1 MSKKSLQS
9 SSLAA
14 FTLIEILVTVSITAL
29 IMLGMTSLFISFVMS
44 ASKSRMSQ
52 SVRESGTVAMQ
63 KIIEELRN
71 AKNINIAAA
80 QCNGTIQLATLS
92 FKKTNADNAEISGKF
107 SSSGISNKRI
117 LFTEGTND
125 YFLTGDNHYLSNL
138 TFVCHGGAM
147 PKYIEIKFTLATS
160 AIAANNPNQS
170 KLDFKSG
177 VTLRN

>member
-1 MSKKSLQS
+1 M
-9 SSLAA
+9 
-14 FTLIEILVTVSITAL
+14 TVSITAL
-29 IMLGMTSLFISFVMS
+29 IMLGITSLFISFVMS
-44 ASKSRMSQ
+44 AGKSRMSQ

-71 AKNINIAAA
+71 AKSITLNET
-80 QCNGTIQLATLS
+80 QCNGTTQLTTLS

-125 YFLTGDNHYLSNL
+125 YFLTGDNHHLSNL

-147 PKYIEIKFTLATS
+147 PKYIEINFTLATG
-160 AIAANNPNQS
+160 ATAVNDINQS